1 MPSSAALNPQSQGS
15 PTELKPPHQPLTEST
30 LPAFRKRAVYF
41 ERESPSHPPGAK
53 DHVSGI
59 LDSSA
64 GRNSGEVV
72 AENWNSVPHGRWS
85 LQDRRACEM
94 SVQRLI
100 SVVRHSQQASRVYA
114 AIEGPRRIF
123 EMRTEAKIDTMRVN
137 SRSPRPF
144 AAKLYLRSL
153 PVRALVPFL
162 C

>member
-1 MPSSAALNPQSQGS
+1 MVLIA
-15 PTELKPPHQPLTEST
+15 PHQPLSEST
-30 LPAFRKRAVYF
+30 FRAFWKRAVYF

-85 LQDRRACEM
+85 LPDRRACEM

-100 SVVRHSQQASRVYA
+100 RVVRHSQQASRVNA
-114 AIEGPRRIF
+114 AIEGPRRKRSS
-123 EMRTEAKIDTMRVN
+123 EPERQNQTAKRNAVQTRQ
-137 SRSPRPF
+137 RRHF
-144 AAKLYLRSL
+144 FL
-153 PVRALVPFL
+153 PALVLAAWPQW
-162 C
+162 